1 MANLKTINVSLQSKR
16 YAEPI
21 NKIIAEWKADG
32 LNVSTEVCES
42 ILLKNKVDKSAT
54 LLQVLSALDLAEKLL
69 KIKGIEDTETVEN
82 ILKRMININMNGLT
96 DSLTDLE
103 GKEKAISKPIENQS
117 SKIEKKESSKEENTT
132 NEIVKPKM
140 EYNNME
146 IEIPSDFLMND

>member
-54 LLQVLSALDLAEKLL
+54 LLQVLSALDLVEKLL
-69 KIKGIEDTETVEN
+69 KIKGIEDTETVEK

-103 GKEKAISKPIENQS
+103 EKEKPISKPIENQS
-117 SKIEKKESSKEENTT
+117 LKIEKKESSKEENTT
-132 NEIVKPKM
+132 KEIVKPKM